1 MTPCLSNQSFRNRIS
16 NSALCLAALIL
27 ASLACAPLNFIP
39 GTSTPYPCPQ
49 ATAELFYVE
58 PIPATTSDTALT
70 VRVVLGNTEE
80 ITIITESGVFTSP
93 GGDVEVTLRPNTVHH
108 LEVIGQ
114 VREVQ
119 HGNCTY
125 GGYTLNTTT
134 DKDGN
139 PLVIEQKSP

>member
-1 MTPCLSNQSFRNRIS
+1 MILCLSNQSLRNRAF
-16 NSALCLAALIL
+16 NSALCLAALML
-27 ASLACAPLNFIP
+27 ASLACAPLNLIP
-39 GTSTPYPCPQ
+39 GASTPYPCPQ

-58 PIPATTSDTALT
+58 PIPAATSDTALT
-70 VRVVLGNTEE
+70 VRVVLGNAEE

-93 GGDVEVTLRPNTVHH
+93 GGDVEITLLPNTVHH

-119 HGNCTY
+119 NGNCTY
-125 GGYTLNTTT
+125 GGYTLHATT